1 MEYQKIN
8 TLFLRDE
15 KKVIIPSSFTCD
27 EFEYLKDCKWECT
40 EKIDGCLWWGTRI
53 KMADGTIKLI
63 KDIQEGDIVLGY
75 DTENNTGVQQVKV
88 QKVTKRSAA
97 GTWVK
102 LKVTHNNL
110 DKGNSFGNVI
120 CTFDHKIWTPD
131 RGYIEA
137 YKLKSGDKVLSVRR
151 DTLLNPIQE
160 QVLIGKMLGDGSF
173 ASNNQKTA
181 SITFGH
187 SNHEMTKWTLQAL
200 QELAGEIHT
209 RTSGYESE
217 ILVGRTKN
225 SRQIYDLF
233 KSWFYTEDKTKQV
246 PSTIKLTPISLAFWY
261 MDDGTLC
268 HCEGQ
273 EDRVRFATNA
283 FTEESCN
290 NLLNALS
297 IFGIEG
303 TIKDYKGNTICLDAE
318 NAEKLFLLIFPYIC
332 KSYQYKLPERYR
344 DCTPY
349 LPKSKDTQYHREL
362 VEQTVLEV
370 TKEDKSYERWD
381 LTTETHNFFTTTCL
395 VHNTNIRIYI
405 SREYDGEDDWL
416 YGVSFM
422 GRTNNST
429 IPEHLNLKLQQIFYR
444 VDWKTVF
451 PSLMPGDS
459 VCLYGEG
466 YGNNIQKGSSY
477 ISNDVDFILFDVRY
491 NNWWLERKNCED
503 IANKCGIKIVPIVGY
518 MTIPEAIDLVK
529 KGFKSS
535 ISEDKN
541 LIAEGL
547 VLKTPQGLLSR
558 DGKRIITKIK
568 HNDFVKF
575 KNVYGQD
582 F

>member
-40 EKIDGCLWWGTRI
+40 EKIDG
-53 KMADGTIKLI
+53 
-63 KDIQEGDIVLGY
+63 
-75 DTENNTGVQQVKV
+75 
-88 QKVTKRSAA
+88 
-97 GTWVK
+97 
-102 LKVTHNNL
+102 
-110 DKGNSFGNVI
+110 
-120 CTFDHKIWTPD
+120 
-131 RGYIEA
+131 
-137 YKLKSGDKVLSVRR
+137 
-151 DTLLNPIQE
+151 
-160 QVLIGKMLGDGSF
+160 
-173 ASNNQKTA
+173 
-181 SITFGH
+181 
-187 SNHEMTKWTLQAL
+187 
-200 QELAGEIHT
+200 
-209 RTSGYESE
+209 
-217 ILVGRTKN
+217 
-225 SRQIYDLF
+225 
-233 KSWFYTEDKTKQV
+233 
-246 PSTIKLTPISLAFWY
+246 
-261 MDDGTLC
+261 
-268 HCEGQ
+268 
-273 EDRVRFATNA
+273 
-283 FTEESCN
+283 
-290 NLLNALS
+290 
-297 IFGIEG
+297 
-303 TIKDYKGNTICLDAE
+303 
-318 NAEKLFLLIFPYIC
+318 
-332 KSYQYKLPERYR
+332 
-344 DCTPY
+344 
-349 LPKSKDTQYHREL
+349 
-362 VEQTVLEV
+362 
-370 TKEDKSYERWD
+370 
-381 LTTETHNFFTTTCL
+381 
-395 VHNTNIRIYI
+395 TNIRVYI

-416 YGVSFM
+416 YGISFM

-466 YGNNIQKGSSY
+466 YGNKIQKGSSY
-477 ISNDVDFILFDVRY
+477 ISNDVDFILFDVKY

>member
-40 EKIDGCLWWGTRI
+40 EKIDG
-53 KMADGTIKLI
+53 
-63 KDIQEGDIVLGY
+63 
-75 DTENNTGVQQVKV
+75 
-88 QKVTKRSAA
+88 
-97 GTWVK
+97 
-102 LKVTHNNL
+102 
-110 DKGNSFGNVI
+110 
-120 CTFDHKIWTPD
+120 
-131 RGYIEA
+131 
-137 YKLKSGDKVLSVRR
+137 
-151 DTLLNPIQE
+151 
-160 QVLIGKMLGDGSF
+160 
-173 ASNNQKTA
+173 
-181 SITFGH
+181 
-187 SNHEMTKWTLQAL
+187 
-200 QELAGEIHT
+200 
-209 RTSGYESE
+209 
-217 ILVGRTKN
+217 
-225 SRQIYDLF
+225 
-233 KSWFYTEDKTKQV
+233 
-246 PSTIKLTPISLAFWY
+246 
-261 MDDGTLC
+261 
-268 HCEGQ
+268 
-273 EDRVRFATNA
+273 
-283 FTEESCN
+283 
-290 NLLNALS
+290 
-297 IFGIEG
+297 
-303 TIKDYKGNTICLDAE
+303 
-318 NAEKLFLLIFPYIC
+318 
-332 KSYQYKLPERYR
+332 
-344 DCTPY
+344 
-349 LPKSKDTQYHREL
+349 
-362 VEQTVLEV
+362 
-370 TKEDKSYERWD
+370 
-381 LTTETHNFFTTTCL
+381 
-395 VHNTNIRIYI
+395 TNIRIYI

-466 YGNNIQKGSSY
+466 YGNKIQKGSSY
-477 ISNDVDFILFDVRY
+477 ISNDVDFILFDVKY

-547 VLKTPQGLLSR
+547 VLKTLQGLLSR

-568 HNDFVKF
+568 HNDFVRF

>member
-40 EKIDGCLWWGTRI
+40 EKIDG
-53 KMADGTIKLI
+53 
-63 KDIQEGDIVLGY
+63 
-75 DTENNTGVQQVKV
+75 
-88 QKVTKRSAA
+88 
-97 GTWVK
+97 
-102 LKVTHNNL
+102 
-110 DKGNSFGNVI
+110 
-120 CTFDHKIWTPD
+120 
-131 RGYIEA
+131 
-137 YKLKSGDKVLSVRR
+137 
-151 DTLLNPIQE
+151 
-160 QVLIGKMLGDGSF
+160 
-173 ASNNQKTA
+173 
-181 SITFGH
+181 
-187 SNHEMTKWTLQAL
+187 
-200 QELAGEIHT
+200 
-209 RTSGYESE
+209 
-217 ILVGRTKN
+217 
-225 SRQIYDLF
+225 
-233 KSWFYTEDKTKQV
+233 
-246 PSTIKLTPISLAFWY
+246 
-261 MDDGTLC
+261 
-268 HCEGQ
+268 
-273 EDRVRFATNA
+273 
-283 FTEESCN
+283 
-290 NLLNALS
+290 
-297 IFGIEG
+297 
-303 TIKDYKGNTICLDAE
+303 
-318 NAEKLFLLIFPYIC
+318 
-332 KSYQYKLPERYR
+332 
-344 DCTPY
+344 
-349 LPKSKDTQYHREL
+349 
-362 VEQTVLEV
+362 
-370 TKEDKSYERWD
+370 
-381 LTTETHNFFTTTCL
+381 
-395 VHNTNIRIYI
+395 TNIRIYI

-466 YGNNIQKGSSY
+466 YGNKIQKGSSY

-491 NNWWLERKNCED
+491 NDWWLERKSCED
-503 IANKCGIKIVPIVGY
+503 IANKCSIKIVPIVGY

>member
-40 EKIDGCLWWGTRI
+40 EKIDG
-53 KMADGTIKLI
+53 
-63 KDIQEGDIVLGY
+63 
-75 DTENNTGVQQVKV
+75 
-88 QKVTKRSAA
+88 
-97 GTWVK
+97 
-102 LKVTHNNL
+102 
-110 DKGNSFGNVI
+110 
-120 CTFDHKIWTPD
+120 
-131 RGYIEA
+131 
-137 YKLKSGDKVLSVRR
+137 
-151 DTLLNPIQE
+151 
-160 QVLIGKMLGDGSF
+160 
-173 ASNNQKTA
+173 
-181 SITFGH
+181 
-187 SNHEMTKWTLQAL
+187 
-200 QELAGEIHT
+200 
-209 RTSGYESE
+209 
-217 ILVGRTKN
+217 
-225 SRQIYDLF
+225 
-233 KSWFYTEDKTKQV
+233 
-246 PSTIKLTPISLAFWY
+246 
-261 MDDGTLC
+261 
-268 HCEGQ
+268 
-273 EDRVRFATNA
+273 
-283 FTEESCN
+283 
-290 NLLNALS
+290 
-297 IFGIEG
+297 
-303 TIKDYKGNTICLDAE
+303 
-318 NAEKLFLLIFPYIC
+318 
-332 KSYQYKLPERYR
+332 
-344 DCTPY
+344 
-349 LPKSKDTQYHREL
+349 
-362 VEQTVLEV
+362 
-370 TKEDKSYERWD
+370 
-381 LTTETHNFFTTTCL
+381 
-395 VHNTNIRIYI
+395 TNIRIYI

-466 YGNNIQKGSSY
+466 YGNKIQKGSSY
-477 ISNDVDFILFDVRY
+477 ISNDVDFILFDVKY

-518 MTIPEAIDLVK
+518 MTIHEAIDLVK

-575 KNVYGQD
+575 KNIYGQD

>member
-40 EKIDGCLWWGTRI
+40 EKIDG
-53 KMADGTIKLI
+53 
-63 KDIQEGDIVLGY
+63 
-75 DTENNTGVQQVKV
+75 
-88 QKVTKRSAA
+88 
-97 GTWVK
+97 
-102 LKVTHNNL
+102 
-110 DKGNSFGNVI
+110 
-120 CTFDHKIWTPD
+120 
-131 RGYIEA
+131 
-137 YKLKSGDKVLSVRR
+137 
-151 DTLLNPIQE
+151 
-160 QVLIGKMLGDGSF
+160 
-173 ASNNQKTA
+173 
-181 SITFGH
+181 
-187 SNHEMTKWTLQAL
+187 
-200 QELAGEIHT
+200 
-209 RTSGYESE
+209 
-217 ILVGRTKN
+217 
-225 SRQIYDLF
+225 
-233 KSWFYTEDKTKQV
+233 
-246 PSTIKLTPISLAFWY
+246 
-261 MDDGTLC
+261 
-268 HCEGQ
+268 
-273 EDRVRFATNA
+273 
-283 FTEESCN
+283 
-290 NLLNALS
+290 
-297 IFGIEG
+297 
-303 TIKDYKGNTICLDAE
+303 
-318 NAEKLFLLIFPYIC
+318 
-332 KSYQYKLPERYR
+332 
-344 DCTPY
+344 
-349 LPKSKDTQYHREL
+349 
-362 VEQTVLEV
+362 
-370 TKEDKSYERWD
+370 
-381 LTTETHNFFTTTCL
+381 
-395 VHNTNIRIYI
+395 TNIRVYI

-422 GRTNNST
+422 GRTNNTT

-466 YGNNIQKGSSY
+466 YGNKIQKGSSY
-477 ISNDVDFILFDVRY
+477 ISNDVDFILFDVKY

>member
-40 EKIDGCLWWGTRI
+40 EKING
-53 KMADGTIKLI
+53 
-63 KDIQEGDIVLGY
+63 
-75 DTENNTGVQQVKV
+75 
-88 QKVTKRSAA
+88 
-97 GTWVK
+97 
-102 LKVTHNNL
+102 
-110 DKGNSFGNVI
+110 
-120 CTFDHKIWTPD
+120 
-131 RGYIEA
+131 
-137 YKLKSGDKVLSVRR
+137 
-151 DTLLNPIQE
+151 
-160 QVLIGKMLGDGSF
+160 
-173 ASNNQKTA
+173 
-181 SITFGH
+181 
-187 SNHEMTKWTLQAL
+187 
-200 QELAGEIHT
+200 
-209 RTSGYESE
+209 
-217 ILVGRTKN
+217 
-225 SRQIYDLF
+225 
-233 KSWFYTEDKTKQV
+233 
-246 PSTIKLTPISLAFWY
+246 
-261 MDDGTLC
+261 
-268 HCEGQ
+268 
-273 EDRVRFATNA
+273 
-283 FTEESCN
+283 
-290 NLLNALS
+290 
-297 IFGIEG
+297 
-303 TIKDYKGNTICLDAE
+303 
-318 NAEKLFLLIFPYIC
+318 
-332 KSYQYKLPERYR
+332 
-344 DCTPY
+344 
-349 LPKSKDTQYHREL
+349 
-362 VEQTVLEV
+362 
-370 TKEDKSYERWD
+370 
-381 LTTETHNFFTTTCL
+381 
-395 VHNTNIRIYI
+395 TNIRVYI

-466 YGNNIQKGSSY
+466 YGNKIQKGSSY
-477 ISNDVDFILFDVRY
+477 ISNDVDFILFDVKY

-558 DGKRIITKIK
+558 DGNRIITKIK

>member
-40 EKIDGCLWWGTRI
+40 EKIDG
-53 KMADGTIKLI
+53 
-63 KDIQEGDIVLGY
+63 
-75 DTENNTGVQQVKV
+75 
-88 QKVTKRSAA
+88 
-97 GTWVK
+97 
-102 LKVTHNNL
+102 
-110 DKGNSFGNVI
+110 
-120 CTFDHKIWTPD
+120 
-131 RGYIEA
+131 
-137 YKLKSGDKVLSVRR
+137 
-151 DTLLNPIQE
+151 
-160 QVLIGKMLGDGSF
+160 
-173 ASNNQKTA
+173 
-181 SITFGH
+181 
-187 SNHEMTKWTLQAL
+187 
-200 QELAGEIHT
+200 
-209 RTSGYESE
+209 
-217 ILVGRTKN
+217 
-225 SRQIYDLF
+225 
-233 KSWFYTEDKTKQV
+233 
-246 PSTIKLTPISLAFWY
+246 
-261 MDDGTLC
+261 
-268 HCEGQ
+268 
-273 EDRVRFATNA
+273 
-283 FTEESCN
+283 
-290 NLLNALS
+290 
-297 IFGIEG
+297 
-303 TIKDYKGNTICLDAE
+303 
-318 NAEKLFLLIFPYIC
+318 
-332 KSYQYKLPERYR
+332 
-344 DCTPY
+344 
-349 LPKSKDTQYHREL
+349 
-362 VEQTVLEV
+362 
-370 TKEDKSYERWD
+370 
-381 LTTETHNFFTTTCL
+381 
-395 VHNTNIRIYI
+395 TNIRVYI

-416 YGVSFM
+416 YGISFM
-422 GRTNNST
+422 GRTNDST
-429 IPEHLNLKLQQIFYR
+429 LPEHLNLKLQQIFYR

-466 YGNNIQKGSSY
+466 YGNKIQKGSSY
-477 ISNDVDFILFDVRY
+477 ISNDVDFILFDVKY

>member
-40 EKIDGCLWWGTRI
+40 EKIDG
-53 KMADGTIKLI
+53 
-63 KDIQEGDIVLGY
+63 
-75 DTENNTGVQQVKV
+75 
-88 QKVTKRSAA
+88 
-97 GTWVK
+97 
-102 LKVTHNNL
+102 
-110 DKGNSFGNVI
+110 
-120 CTFDHKIWTPD
+120 
-131 RGYIEA
+131 
-137 YKLKSGDKVLSVRR
+137 
-151 DTLLNPIQE
+151 
-160 QVLIGKMLGDGSF
+160 
-173 ASNNQKTA
+173 
-181 SITFGH
+181 
-187 SNHEMTKWTLQAL
+187 
-200 QELAGEIHT
+200 
-209 RTSGYESE
+209 
-217 ILVGRTKN
+217 
-225 SRQIYDLF
+225 
-233 KSWFYTEDKTKQV
+233 
-246 PSTIKLTPISLAFWY
+246 
-261 MDDGTLC
+261 
-268 HCEGQ
+268 
-273 EDRVRFATNA
+273 
-283 FTEESCN
+283 
-290 NLLNALS
+290 
-297 IFGIEG
+297 
-303 TIKDYKGNTICLDAE
+303 
-318 NAEKLFLLIFPYIC
+318 
-332 KSYQYKLPERYR
+332 
-344 DCTPY
+344 
-349 LPKSKDTQYHREL
+349 
-362 VEQTVLEV
+362 
-370 TKEDKSYERWD
+370 
-381 LTTETHNFFTTTCL
+381 
-395 VHNTNIRIYI
+395 TNIRVYI

-422 GRTNNST
+422 GRTNDST

-466 YGNNIQKGSSY
+466 YGNKIQKGSSY
-477 ISNDVDFILFDVRY
+477 ISNDVDFILFDVKY

-568 HNDFVKF
+568 HNDFVRF

>member
-40 EKIDGCLWWGTRI
+40 EKIDG
-53 KMADGTIKLI
+53 
-63 KDIQEGDIVLGY
+63 
-75 DTENNTGVQQVKV
+75 
-88 QKVTKRSAA
+88 
-97 GTWVK
+97 
-102 LKVTHNNL
+102 
-110 DKGNSFGNVI
+110 
-120 CTFDHKIWTPD
+120 
-131 RGYIEA
+131 
-137 YKLKSGDKVLSVRR
+137 
-151 DTLLNPIQE
+151 
-160 QVLIGKMLGDGSF
+160 
-173 ASNNQKTA
+173 
-181 SITFGH
+181 
-187 SNHEMTKWTLQAL
+187 
-200 QELAGEIHT
+200 
-209 RTSGYESE
+209 
-217 ILVGRTKN
+217 
-225 SRQIYDLF
+225 
-233 KSWFYTEDKTKQV
+233 
-246 PSTIKLTPISLAFWY
+246 
-261 MDDGTLC
+261 
-268 HCEGQ
+268 
-273 EDRVRFATNA
+273 
-283 FTEESCN
+283 
-290 NLLNALS
+290 
-297 IFGIEG
+297 
-303 TIKDYKGNTICLDAE
+303 
-318 NAEKLFLLIFPYIC
+318 
-332 KSYQYKLPERYR
+332 
-344 DCTPY
+344 
-349 LPKSKDTQYHREL
+349 
-362 VEQTVLEV
+362 
-370 TKEDKSYERWD
+370 
-381 LTTETHNFFTTTCL
+381 
-395 VHNTNIRIYI
+395 TNIRVYI

-466 YGNNIQKGSSY
+466 YGNKIQKEGNSY
-477 ISNDVDFILFDVRY
+477 ISNDVDFILFDVKY

-535 ISEDKN
+535 ISEAKN

-568 HNDFVKF
+568 HNDFVRF

>member
-40 EKIDGCLWWGTRI
+40 EKING
-53 KMADGTIKLI
+53 
-63 KDIQEGDIVLGY
+63 
-75 DTENNTGVQQVKV
+75 
-88 QKVTKRSAA
+88 
-97 GTWVK
+97 
-102 LKVTHNNL
+102 
-110 DKGNSFGNVI
+110 
-120 CTFDHKIWTPD
+120 
-131 RGYIEA
+131 
-137 YKLKSGDKVLSVRR
+137 
-151 DTLLNPIQE
+151 
-160 QVLIGKMLGDGSF
+160 
-173 ASNNQKTA
+173 
-181 SITFGH
+181 
-187 SNHEMTKWTLQAL
+187 
-200 QELAGEIHT
+200 
-209 RTSGYESE
+209 
-217 ILVGRTKN
+217 
-225 SRQIYDLF
+225 
-233 KSWFYTEDKTKQV
+233 
-246 PSTIKLTPISLAFWY
+246 
-261 MDDGTLC
+261 
-268 HCEGQ
+268 
-273 EDRVRFATNA
+273 
-283 FTEESCN
+283 
-290 NLLNALS
+290 
-297 IFGIEG
+297 
-303 TIKDYKGNTICLDAE
+303 
-318 NAEKLFLLIFPYIC
+318 
-332 KSYQYKLPERYR
+332 
-344 DCTPY
+344 
-349 LPKSKDTQYHREL
+349 
-362 VEQTVLEV
+362 
-370 TKEDKSYERWD
+370 
-381 LTTETHNFFTTTCL
+381 
-395 VHNTNIRIYI
+395 TNIRIYI

-459 VCLYGEG
+459 VCLYGED
-466 YGNNIQKGSSY
+466 YGNKIQKGSSY
-477 ISNDVDFILFDVRY
+477 ISNDVDFILFDVKY

-558 DGKRIITKIK
+558 DGNRIITKIK

>member
-40 EKIDGCLWWGTRI
+40 EKIDG
-53 KMADGTIKLI
+53 
-63 KDIQEGDIVLGY
+63 
-75 DTENNTGVQQVKV
+75 
-88 QKVTKRSAA
+88 
-97 GTWVK
+97 
-102 LKVTHNNL
+102 
-110 DKGNSFGNVI
+110 
-120 CTFDHKIWTPD
+120 
-131 RGYIEA
+131 
-137 YKLKSGDKVLSVRR
+137 
-151 DTLLNPIQE
+151 
-160 QVLIGKMLGDGSF
+160 
-173 ASNNQKTA
+173 
-181 SITFGH
+181 
-187 SNHEMTKWTLQAL
+187 
-200 QELAGEIHT
+200 
-209 RTSGYESE
+209 
-217 ILVGRTKN
+217 
-225 SRQIYDLF
+225 
-233 KSWFYTEDKTKQV
+233 
-246 PSTIKLTPISLAFWY
+246 
-261 MDDGTLC
+261 
-268 HCEGQ
+268 
-273 EDRVRFATNA
+273 
-283 FTEESCN
+283 
-290 NLLNALS
+290 
-297 IFGIEG
+297 
-303 TIKDYKGNTICLDAE
+303 
-318 NAEKLFLLIFPYIC
+318 
-332 KSYQYKLPERYR
+332 
-344 DCTPY
+344 
-349 LPKSKDTQYHREL
+349 
-362 VEQTVLEV
+362 
-370 TKEDKSYERWD
+370 
-381 LTTETHNFFTTTCL
+381 
-395 VHNTNIRIYI
+395 TNIRIYI

-422 GRTNNST
+422 GRTNNAT

-466 YGNNIQKGSSY
+466 YGNKIQKEGSSY
-477 ISNDVDFILFDVRY
+477 ISNDVDFILFDVKY

-558 DGKRIITKIK
+558 DGNRIITKIK

>member
-40 EKIDGCLWWGTRI
+40 EKIDG
-53 KMADGTIKLI
+53 
-63 KDIQEGDIVLGY
+63 
-75 DTENNTGVQQVKV
+75 
-88 QKVTKRSAA
+88 
-97 GTWVK
+97 
-102 LKVTHNNL
+102 
-110 DKGNSFGNVI
+110 
-120 CTFDHKIWTPD
+120 
-131 RGYIEA
+131 
-137 YKLKSGDKVLSVRR
+137 
-151 DTLLNPIQE
+151 
-160 QVLIGKMLGDGSF
+160 
-173 ASNNQKTA
+173 
-181 SITFGH
+181 
-187 SNHEMTKWTLQAL
+187 
-200 QELAGEIHT
+200 
-209 RTSGYESE
+209 
-217 ILVGRTKN
+217 
-225 SRQIYDLF
+225 
-233 KSWFYTEDKTKQV
+233 
-246 PSTIKLTPISLAFWY
+246 
-261 MDDGTLC
+261 
-268 HCEGQ
+268 
-273 EDRVRFATNA
+273 
-283 FTEESCN
+283 
-290 NLLNALS
+290 
-297 IFGIEG
+297 
-303 TIKDYKGNTICLDAE
+303 
-318 NAEKLFLLIFPYIC
+318 
-332 KSYQYKLPERYR
+332 
-344 DCTPY
+344 
-349 LPKSKDTQYHREL
+349 
-362 VEQTVLEV
+362 
-370 TKEDKSYERWD
+370 
-381 LTTETHNFFTTTCL
+381 
-395 VHNTNIRIYI
+395 TNIRIYI

-459 VCLYGEG
+459 ICLYGEG
-466 YGNNIQKGSSY
+466 YGNKIQKGSSY
-477 ISNDVDFILFDVRY
+477 ISNDVDFILFDVKY

-558 DGKRIITKIK
+558 DGNRIITKIK

-575 KNVYGQD
+575 KNIYGQD

>member
-40 EKIDGCLWWGTRI
+40 EKIDG
-53 KMADGTIKLI
+53 
-63 KDIQEGDIVLGY
+63 
-75 DTENNTGVQQVKV
+75 
-88 QKVTKRSAA
+88 
-97 GTWVK
+97 
-102 LKVTHNNL
+102 
-110 DKGNSFGNVI
+110 
-120 CTFDHKIWTPD
+120 
-131 RGYIEA
+131 
-137 YKLKSGDKVLSVRR
+137 
-151 DTLLNPIQE
+151 
-160 QVLIGKMLGDGSF
+160 
-173 ASNNQKTA
+173 
-181 SITFGH
+181 
-187 SNHEMTKWTLQAL
+187 
-200 QELAGEIHT
+200 
-209 RTSGYESE
+209 
-217 ILVGRTKN
+217 
-225 SRQIYDLF
+225 
-233 KSWFYTEDKTKQV
+233 
-246 PSTIKLTPISLAFWY
+246 
-261 MDDGTLC
+261 
-268 HCEGQ
+268 
-273 EDRVRFATNA
+273 
-283 FTEESCN
+283 
-290 NLLNALS
+290 
-297 IFGIEG
+297 
-303 TIKDYKGNTICLDAE
+303 
-318 NAEKLFLLIFPYIC
+318 
-332 KSYQYKLPERYR
+332 
-344 DCTPY
+344 
-349 LPKSKDTQYHREL
+349 
-362 VEQTVLEV
+362 
-370 TKEDKSYERWD
+370 
-381 LTTETHNFFTTTCL
+381 
-395 VHNTNIRIYI
+395 TNIRIYI

-466 YGNNIQKGSSY
+466 YGNKIQKGSSY
-477 ISNDVDFILFDVRY
+477 ISNDVDFILFDVKY
-491 NNWWLERKNCED
+491 NNWWLGRKNCED

-558 DGKRIITKIK
+558 DGNRIITKIK

>member
-40 EKIDGCLWWGTRI
+40 EKIDG
-53 KMADGTIKLI
+53 
-63 KDIQEGDIVLGY
+63 
-75 DTENNTGVQQVKV
+75 
-88 QKVTKRSAA
+88 
-97 GTWVK
+97 
-102 LKVTHNNL
+102 
-110 DKGNSFGNVI
+110 
-120 CTFDHKIWTPD
+120 
-131 RGYIEA
+131 
-137 YKLKSGDKVLSVRR
+137 
-151 DTLLNPIQE
+151 
-160 QVLIGKMLGDGSF
+160 
-173 ASNNQKTA
+173 
-181 SITFGH
+181 
-187 SNHEMTKWTLQAL
+187 
-200 QELAGEIHT
+200 
-209 RTSGYESE
+209 
-217 ILVGRTKN
+217 
-225 SRQIYDLF
+225 
-233 KSWFYTEDKTKQV
+233 
-246 PSTIKLTPISLAFWY
+246 
-261 MDDGTLC
+261 
-268 HCEGQ
+268 
-273 EDRVRFATNA
+273 
-283 FTEESCN
+283 
-290 NLLNALS
+290 
-297 IFGIEG
+297 
-303 TIKDYKGNTICLDAE
+303 
-318 NAEKLFLLIFPYIC
+318 
-332 KSYQYKLPERYR
+332 
-344 DCTPY
+344 
-349 LPKSKDTQYHREL
+349 
-362 VEQTVLEV
+362 
-370 TKEDKSYERWD
+370 
-381 LTTETHNFFTTTCL
+381 
-395 VHNTNIRIYI
+395 TNIRVYI

-466 YGNNIQKGSSY
+466 YGNKIQKGSSY
-477 ISNDVDFILFDVRY
+477 ISNDVDFILFDVKY
-491 NNWWLERKNCED
+491 NNWWLERKSCED

-568 HNDFVKF
+568 HNDFVRF

>member
-40 EKIDGCLWWGTRI
+40 EKIDG
-53 KMADGTIKLI
+53 
-63 KDIQEGDIVLGY
+63 
-75 DTENNTGVQQVKV
+75 
-88 QKVTKRSAA
+88 
-97 GTWVK
+97 
-102 LKVTHNNL
+102 
-110 DKGNSFGNVI
+110 
-120 CTFDHKIWTPD
+120 
-131 RGYIEA
+131 
-137 YKLKSGDKVLSVRR
+137 
-151 DTLLNPIQE
+151 
-160 QVLIGKMLGDGSF
+160 
-173 ASNNQKTA
+173 
-181 SITFGH
+181 
-187 SNHEMTKWTLQAL
+187 
-200 QELAGEIHT
+200 
-209 RTSGYESE
+209 
-217 ILVGRTKN
+217 
-225 SRQIYDLF
+225 
-233 KSWFYTEDKTKQV
+233 
-246 PSTIKLTPISLAFWY
+246 
-261 MDDGTLC
+261 
-268 HCEGQ
+268 
-273 EDRVRFATNA
+273 
-283 FTEESCN
+283 
-290 NLLNALS
+290 
-297 IFGIEG
+297 
-303 TIKDYKGNTICLDAE
+303 
-318 NAEKLFLLIFPYIC
+318 
-332 KSYQYKLPERYR
+332 
-344 DCTPY
+344 
-349 LPKSKDTQYHREL
+349 
-362 VEQTVLEV
+362 
-370 TKEDKSYERWD
+370 
-381 LTTETHNFFTTTCL
+381 
-395 VHNTNIRIYI
+395 TNIRIYI

-466 YGNNIQKGSSY
+466 YGNKIQKGSSY

-575 KNVYGQD
+575 KNIYGQD

>member
-40 EKIDGCLWWGTRI
+40 EKIDG
-53 KMADGTIKLI
+53 
-63 KDIQEGDIVLGY
+63 
-75 DTENNTGVQQVKV
+75 
-88 QKVTKRSAA
+88 
-97 GTWVK
+97 
-102 LKVTHNNL
+102 
-110 DKGNSFGNVI
+110 
-120 CTFDHKIWTPD
+120 
-131 RGYIEA
+131 
-137 YKLKSGDKVLSVRR
+137 
-151 DTLLNPIQE
+151 
-160 QVLIGKMLGDGSF
+160 
-173 ASNNQKTA
+173 
-181 SITFGH
+181 
-187 SNHEMTKWTLQAL
+187 
-200 QELAGEIHT
+200 
-209 RTSGYESE
+209 
-217 ILVGRTKN
+217 
-225 SRQIYDLF
+225 
-233 KSWFYTEDKTKQV
+233 
-246 PSTIKLTPISLAFWY
+246 
-261 MDDGTLC
+261 
-268 HCEGQ
+268 
-273 EDRVRFATNA
+273 
-283 FTEESCN
+283 
-290 NLLNALS
+290 
-297 IFGIEG
+297 
-303 TIKDYKGNTICLDAE
+303 
-318 NAEKLFLLIFPYIC
+318 
-332 KSYQYKLPERYR
+332 
-344 DCTPY
+344 
-349 LPKSKDTQYHREL
+349 
-362 VEQTVLEV
+362 
-370 TKEDKSYERWD
+370 
-381 LTTETHNFFTTTCL
+381 
-395 VHNTNIRIYI
+395 TNIRVYI

-466 YGNNIQKGSSY
+466 YGNKIQKGSSY
-477 ISNDVDFILFDVRY
+477 ISNDVDFILFDVKY
-491 NNWWLERKNCED
+491 NNWWLGRKNCED

>member
-40 EKIDGCLWWGTRI
+40 EKIDG
-53 KMADGTIKLI
+53 
-63 KDIQEGDIVLGY
+63 
-75 DTENNTGVQQVKV
+75 
-88 QKVTKRSAA
+88 
-97 GTWVK
+97 
-102 LKVTHNNL
+102 
-110 DKGNSFGNVI
+110 
-120 CTFDHKIWTPD
+120 
-131 RGYIEA
+131 
-137 YKLKSGDKVLSVRR
+137 
-151 DTLLNPIQE
+151 
-160 QVLIGKMLGDGSF
+160 
-173 ASNNQKTA
+173 
-181 SITFGH
+181 
-187 SNHEMTKWTLQAL
+187 
-200 QELAGEIHT
+200 
-209 RTSGYESE
+209 
-217 ILVGRTKN
+217 
-225 SRQIYDLF
+225 
-233 KSWFYTEDKTKQV
+233 
-246 PSTIKLTPISLAFWY
+246 
-261 MDDGTLC
+261 
-268 HCEGQ
+268 
-273 EDRVRFATNA
+273 
-283 FTEESCN
+283 
-290 NLLNALS
+290 
-297 IFGIEG
+297 
-303 TIKDYKGNTICLDAE
+303 
-318 NAEKLFLLIFPYIC
+318 
-332 KSYQYKLPERYR
+332 
-344 DCTPY
+344 
-349 LPKSKDTQYHREL
+349 
-362 VEQTVLEV
+362 
-370 TKEDKSYERWD
+370 
-381 LTTETHNFFTTTCL
+381 
-395 VHNTNIRIYI
+395 TNIRIYI

-422 GRTNNST
+422 GRTNNAT
-429 IPEHLNLKLQQIFYR
+429 IPKHLNLKLQQIFYR
-444 VDWKTVF
+444 VDWKIVF

-466 YGNNIQKGSSY
+466 YGNKIQKEGSSY

>member
-40 EKIDGCLWWGTRI
+40 EKIDG
-53 KMADGTIKLI
+53 
-63 KDIQEGDIVLGY
+63 
-75 DTENNTGVQQVKV
+75 
-88 QKVTKRSAA
+88 
-97 GTWVK
+97 
-102 LKVTHNNL
+102 
-110 DKGNSFGNVI
+110 
-120 CTFDHKIWTPD
+120 
-131 RGYIEA
+131 
-137 YKLKSGDKVLSVRR
+137 
-151 DTLLNPIQE
+151 
-160 QVLIGKMLGDGSF
+160 
-173 ASNNQKTA
+173 
-181 SITFGH
+181 
-187 SNHEMTKWTLQAL
+187 
-200 QELAGEIHT
+200 
-209 RTSGYESE
+209 
-217 ILVGRTKN
+217 
-225 SRQIYDLF
+225 
-233 KSWFYTEDKTKQV
+233 
-246 PSTIKLTPISLAFWY
+246 
-261 MDDGTLC
+261 
-268 HCEGQ
+268 
-273 EDRVRFATNA
+273 
-283 FTEESCN
+283 
-290 NLLNALS
+290 
-297 IFGIEG
+297 
-303 TIKDYKGNTICLDAE
+303 
-318 NAEKLFLLIFPYIC
+318 
-332 KSYQYKLPERYR
+332 
-344 DCTPY
+344 
-349 LPKSKDTQYHREL
+349 
-362 VEQTVLEV
+362 
-370 TKEDKSYERWD
+370 
-381 LTTETHNFFTTTCL
+381 
-395 VHNTNIRIYI
+395 TNIRVYI

-422 GRTNNST
+422 GRTNDST

-466 YGNNIQKGSSY
+466 YGNKIQKGSSY

-575 KNVYGQD
+575 KNIYGQD

>member
-40 EKIDGCLWWGTRI
+40 EKIDG
-53 KMADGTIKLI
+53 
-63 KDIQEGDIVLGY
+63 
-75 DTENNTGVQQVKV
+75 
-88 QKVTKRSAA
+88 
-97 GTWVK
+97 
-102 LKVTHNNL
+102 
-110 DKGNSFGNVI
+110 
-120 CTFDHKIWTPD
+120 
-131 RGYIEA
+131 
-137 YKLKSGDKVLSVRR
+137 
-151 DTLLNPIQE
+151 
-160 QVLIGKMLGDGSF
+160 
-173 ASNNQKTA
+173 
-181 SITFGH
+181 
-187 SNHEMTKWTLQAL
+187 
-200 QELAGEIHT
+200 
-209 RTSGYESE
+209 
-217 ILVGRTKN
+217 
-225 SRQIYDLF
+225 
-233 KSWFYTEDKTKQV
+233 
-246 PSTIKLTPISLAFWY
+246 
-261 MDDGTLC
+261 
-268 HCEGQ
+268 
-273 EDRVRFATNA
+273 
-283 FTEESCN
+283 
-290 NLLNALS
+290 
-297 IFGIEG
+297 
-303 TIKDYKGNTICLDAE
+303 
-318 NAEKLFLLIFPYIC
+318 
-332 KSYQYKLPERYR
+332 
-344 DCTPY
+344 
-349 LPKSKDTQYHREL
+349 
-362 VEQTVLEV
+362 
-370 TKEDKSYERWD
+370 
-381 LTTETHNFFTTTCL
+381 
-395 VHNTNIRIYI
+395 TNIRIYI

-422 GRTNNST
+422 GKTNNST

-466 YGNNIQKGSSY
+466 YGNKIQKGSSY
-477 ISNDVDFILFDVRY
+477 ISNDVDFILFDVKY

-541 LIAEGL
+541 LIAGGL

-558 DGKRIITKIK
+558 DGNRIITKIK

>member
-40 EKIDGCLWWGTRI
+40 EKVDG
-53 KMADGTIKLI
+53 
-63 KDIQEGDIVLGY
+63 
-75 DTENNTGVQQVKV
+75 
-88 QKVTKRSAA
+88 
-97 GTWVK
+97 
-102 LKVTHNNL
+102 
-110 DKGNSFGNVI
+110 
-120 CTFDHKIWTPD
+120 
-131 RGYIEA
+131 
-137 YKLKSGDKVLSVRR
+137 
-151 DTLLNPIQE
+151 
-160 QVLIGKMLGDGSF
+160 
-173 ASNNQKTA
+173 
-181 SITFGH
+181 
-187 SNHEMTKWTLQAL
+187 
-200 QELAGEIHT
+200 
-209 RTSGYESE
+209 
-217 ILVGRTKN
+217 
-225 SRQIYDLF
+225 
-233 KSWFYTEDKTKQV
+233 
-246 PSTIKLTPISLAFWY
+246 
-261 MDDGTLC
+261 
-268 HCEGQ
+268 
-273 EDRVRFATNA
+273 
-283 FTEESCN
+283 
-290 NLLNALS
+290 
-297 IFGIEG
+297 
-303 TIKDYKGNTICLDAE
+303 
-318 NAEKLFLLIFPYIC
+318 
-332 KSYQYKLPERYR
+332 
-344 DCTPY
+344 
-349 LPKSKDTQYHREL
+349 
-362 VEQTVLEV
+362 
-370 TKEDKSYERWD
+370 
-381 LTTETHNFFTTTCL
+381 
-395 VHNTNIRIYI
+395 TNIRVYI

-466 YGNNIQKGSSY
+466 YGNKIQKGSSY
-477 ISNDVDFILFDVRY
+477 ISNDVDFILFDVKY

>member
-40 EKIDGCLWWGTRI
+40 EKING
-53 KMADGTIKLI
+53 A
-63 KDIQEGDIVLGY
+63 
-75 DTENNTGVQQVKV
+75 NT
-88 QKVTKRSAA
+88 
-97 GTWVK
+97 
-102 LKVTHNNL
+102 
-110 DKGNSFGNVI
+110 
-120 CTFDHKIWTPD
+120 
-131 RGYIEA
+131 
-137 YKLKSGDKVLSVRR
+137 
-151 DTLLNPIQE
+151 
-160 QVLIGKMLGDGSF
+160 
-173 ASNNQKTA
+173 
-181 SITFGH
+181 
-187 SNHEMTKWTLQAL
+187 
-200 QELAGEIHT
+200 
-209 RTSGYESE
+209 
-217 ILVGRTKN
+217 
-225 SRQIYDLF
+225 
-233 KSWFYTEDKTKQV
+233 
-246 PSTIKLTPISLAFWY
+246 
-261 MDDGTLC
+261 
-268 HCEGQ
+268 
-273 EDRVRFATNA
+273 
-283 FTEESCN
+283 
-290 NLLNALS
+290 
-297 IFGIEG
+297 
-303 TIKDYKGNTICLDAE
+303 
-318 NAEKLFLLIFPYIC
+318 
-332 KSYQYKLPERYR
+332 
-344 DCTPY
+344 
-349 LPKSKDTQYHREL
+349 
-362 VEQTVLEV
+362 
-370 TKEDKSYERWD
+370 
-381 LTTETHNFFTTTCL
+381 
-395 VHNTNIRIYI
+395 RIYI

-416 YGVSFM
+416 YGISFM
-422 GRTNNST
+422 GRTNDST

-466 YGNNIQKGSSY
+466 YGNKIQKGSSY
-477 ISNDVDFILFDVRY
+477 ISNDVDFILFDVKY

-568 HNDFVKF
+568 HNDFVRF

>member
-40 EKIDGCLWWGTRI
+40 EKIDG
-53 KMADGTIKLI
+53 
-63 KDIQEGDIVLGY
+63 
-75 DTENNTGVQQVKV
+75 
-88 QKVTKRSAA
+88 
-97 GTWVK
+97 
-102 LKVTHNNL
+102 
-110 DKGNSFGNVI
+110 
-120 CTFDHKIWTPD
+120 
-131 RGYIEA
+131 
-137 YKLKSGDKVLSVRR
+137 
-151 DTLLNPIQE
+151 
-160 QVLIGKMLGDGSF
+160 
-173 ASNNQKTA
+173 
-181 SITFGH
+181 
-187 SNHEMTKWTLQAL
+187 
-200 QELAGEIHT
+200 
-209 RTSGYESE
+209 
-217 ILVGRTKN
+217 
-225 SRQIYDLF
+225 
-233 KSWFYTEDKTKQV
+233 
-246 PSTIKLTPISLAFWY
+246 
-261 MDDGTLC
+261 
-268 HCEGQ
+268 
-273 EDRVRFATNA
+273 
-283 FTEESCN
+283 
-290 NLLNALS
+290 
-297 IFGIEG
+297 
-303 TIKDYKGNTICLDAE
+303 
-318 NAEKLFLLIFPYIC
+318 
-332 KSYQYKLPERYR
+332 
-344 DCTPY
+344 
-349 LPKSKDTQYHREL
+349 
-362 VEQTVLEV
+362 
-370 TKEDKSYERWD
+370 
-381 LTTETHNFFTTTCL
+381 
-395 VHNTNIRIYI
+395 TNIRIYI

-416 YGVSFM
+416 YGISFM
-422 GRTNNST
+422 GRTNDST

-466 YGNNIQKGSSY
+466 YGNKIQKGSSY

-575 KNVYGQD
+575 KNIYGQD

>member
-40 EKIDGCLWWGTRI
+40 EKIDG
-53 KMADGTIKLI
+53 
-63 KDIQEGDIVLGY
+63 
-75 DTENNTGVQQVKV
+75 
-88 QKVTKRSAA
+88 
-97 GTWVK
+97 
-102 LKVTHNNL
+102 
-110 DKGNSFGNVI
+110 
-120 CTFDHKIWTPD
+120 
-131 RGYIEA
+131 
-137 YKLKSGDKVLSVRR
+137 
-151 DTLLNPIQE
+151 
-160 QVLIGKMLGDGSF
+160 
-173 ASNNQKTA
+173 
-181 SITFGH
+181 
-187 SNHEMTKWTLQAL
+187 
-200 QELAGEIHT
+200 
-209 RTSGYESE
+209 
-217 ILVGRTKN
+217 
-225 SRQIYDLF
+225 
-233 KSWFYTEDKTKQV
+233 
-246 PSTIKLTPISLAFWY
+246 
-261 MDDGTLC
+261 
-268 HCEGQ
+268 
-273 EDRVRFATNA
+273 
-283 FTEESCN
+283 
-290 NLLNALS
+290 
-297 IFGIEG
+297 
-303 TIKDYKGNTICLDAE
+303 
-318 NAEKLFLLIFPYIC
+318 
-332 KSYQYKLPERYR
+332 
-344 DCTPY
+344 
-349 LPKSKDTQYHREL
+349 
-362 VEQTVLEV
+362 
-370 TKEDKSYERWD
+370 
-381 LTTETHNFFTTTCL
+381 
-395 VHNTNIRIYI
+395 TNIRIYI

-422 GRTNNST
+422 GRTNDST

-466 YGNNIQKGSSY
+466 YGNKIQKGSSY

-575 KNVYGQD
+575 KNIYGQD

>member
-40 EKIDGCLWWGTRI
+40 EKIDG
-53 KMADGTIKLI
+53 
-63 KDIQEGDIVLGY
+63 
-75 DTENNTGVQQVKV
+75 
-88 QKVTKRSAA
+88 
-97 GTWVK
+97 
-102 LKVTHNNL
+102 
-110 DKGNSFGNVI
+110 
-120 CTFDHKIWTPD
+120 
-131 RGYIEA
+131 
-137 YKLKSGDKVLSVRR
+137 
-151 DTLLNPIQE
+151 
-160 QVLIGKMLGDGSF
+160 
-173 ASNNQKTA
+173 
-181 SITFGH
+181 
-187 SNHEMTKWTLQAL
+187 
-200 QELAGEIHT
+200 
-209 RTSGYESE
+209 
-217 ILVGRTKN
+217 
-225 SRQIYDLF
+225 
-233 KSWFYTEDKTKQV
+233 
-246 PSTIKLTPISLAFWY
+246 
-261 MDDGTLC
+261 
-268 HCEGQ
+268 
-273 EDRVRFATNA
+273 
-283 FTEESCN
+283 
-290 NLLNALS
+290 
-297 IFGIEG
+297 
-303 TIKDYKGNTICLDAE
+303 
-318 NAEKLFLLIFPYIC
+318 
-332 KSYQYKLPERYR
+332 
-344 DCTPY
+344 
-349 LPKSKDTQYHREL
+349 
-362 VEQTVLEV
+362 
-370 TKEDKSYERWD
+370 
-381 LTTETHNFFTTTCL
+381 
-395 VHNTNIRIYI
+395 TNIRVYI

-466 YGNNIQKGSSY
+466 YGNKIQKGSSY

-491 NNWWLERKNCED
+491 NNWWLGRKNCED

>member
-15 KKVIIPSSFTCD
+15 KKVIIPSSFTCG

-40 EKIDGCLWWGTRI
+40 EKINGT
-53 KMADGTIKLI
+53 
-63 KDIQEGDIVLGY
+63 
-75 DTENNTGVQQVKV
+75 NT
-88 QKVTKRSAA
+88 
-97 GTWVK
+97 
-102 LKVTHNNL
+102 
-110 DKGNSFGNVI
+110 
-120 CTFDHKIWTPD
+120 
-131 RGYIEA
+131 
-137 YKLKSGDKVLSVRR
+137 
-151 DTLLNPIQE
+151 
-160 QVLIGKMLGDGSF
+160 
-173 ASNNQKTA
+173 
-181 SITFGH
+181 
-187 SNHEMTKWTLQAL
+187 
-200 QELAGEIHT
+200 
-209 RTSGYESE
+209 
-217 ILVGRTKN
+217 
-225 SRQIYDLF
+225 
-233 KSWFYTEDKTKQV
+233 
-246 PSTIKLTPISLAFWY
+246 
-261 MDDGTLC
+261 
-268 HCEGQ
+268 
-273 EDRVRFATNA
+273 
-283 FTEESCN
+283 
-290 NLLNALS
+290 
-297 IFGIEG
+297 
-303 TIKDYKGNTICLDAE
+303 
-318 NAEKLFLLIFPYIC
+318 
-332 KSYQYKLPERYR
+332 
-344 DCTPY
+344 
-349 LPKSKDTQYHREL
+349 
-362 VEQTVLEV
+362 
-370 TKEDKSYERWD
+370 
-381 LTTETHNFFTTTCL
+381 
-395 VHNTNIRIYI
+395 RIYI

-466 YGNNIQKGSSY
+466 YGNKIQKEGSSY
-477 ISNDVDFILFDVRY
+477 ISNDVDFILFDVKY

>member
-40 EKIDGCLWWGTRI
+40 EKING
-53 KMADGTIKLI
+53 A
-63 KDIQEGDIVLGY
+63 
-75 DTENNTGVQQVKV
+75 NT
-88 QKVTKRSAA
+88 
-97 GTWVK
+97 
-102 LKVTHNNL
+102 
-110 DKGNSFGNVI
+110 
-120 CTFDHKIWTPD
+120 
-131 RGYIEA
+131 
-137 YKLKSGDKVLSVRR
+137 
-151 DTLLNPIQE
+151 
-160 QVLIGKMLGDGSF
+160 
-173 ASNNQKTA
+173 
-181 SITFGH
+181 
-187 SNHEMTKWTLQAL
+187 
-200 QELAGEIHT
+200 
-209 RTSGYESE
+209 
-217 ILVGRTKN
+217 
-225 SRQIYDLF
+225 
-233 KSWFYTEDKTKQV
+233 
-246 PSTIKLTPISLAFWY
+246 
-261 MDDGTLC
+261 
-268 HCEGQ
+268 
-273 EDRVRFATNA
+273 
-283 FTEESCN
+283 
-290 NLLNALS
+290 
-297 IFGIEG
+297 
-303 TIKDYKGNTICLDAE
+303 
-318 NAEKLFLLIFPYIC
+318 
-332 KSYQYKLPERYR
+332 
-344 DCTPY
+344 
-349 LPKSKDTQYHREL
+349 
-362 VEQTVLEV
+362 
-370 TKEDKSYERWD
+370 
-381 LTTETHNFFTTTCL
+381 
-395 VHNTNIRIYI
+395 RIYI

-466 YGNNIQKGSSY
+466 YGNKIQKGSSY
-477 ISNDVDFILFDVRY
+477 ISNDVDFILFDVKY

>member
-40 EKIDGCLWWGTRI
+40 EKIDG
-53 KMADGTIKLI
+53 
-63 KDIQEGDIVLGY
+63 
-75 DTENNTGVQQVKV
+75 
-88 QKVTKRSAA
+88 
-97 GTWVK
+97 
-102 LKVTHNNL
+102 
-110 DKGNSFGNVI
+110 
-120 CTFDHKIWTPD
+120 
-131 RGYIEA
+131 
-137 YKLKSGDKVLSVRR
+137 
-151 DTLLNPIQE
+151 
-160 QVLIGKMLGDGSF
+160 
-173 ASNNQKTA
+173 
-181 SITFGH
+181 
-187 SNHEMTKWTLQAL
+187 
-200 QELAGEIHT
+200 
-209 RTSGYESE
+209 
-217 ILVGRTKN
+217 
-225 SRQIYDLF
+225 
-233 KSWFYTEDKTKQV
+233 
-246 PSTIKLTPISLAFWY
+246 
-261 MDDGTLC
+261 
-268 HCEGQ
+268 
-273 EDRVRFATNA
+273 
-283 FTEESCN
+283 
-290 NLLNALS
+290 
-297 IFGIEG
+297 
-303 TIKDYKGNTICLDAE
+303 
-318 NAEKLFLLIFPYIC
+318 
-332 KSYQYKLPERYR
+332 
-344 DCTPY
+344 
-349 LPKSKDTQYHREL
+349 
-362 VEQTVLEV
+362 
-370 TKEDKSYERWD
+370 
-381 LTTETHNFFTTTCL
+381 
-395 VHNTNIRIYI
+395 TNIRIYI

-416 YGVSFM
+416 YGISFM
-422 GRTNNST
+422 GRTNDST

-466 YGNNIQKGSSY
+466 YGNKIQKGSSY

>member
-40 EKIDGCLWWGTRI
+40 EKIDG
-53 KMADGTIKLI
+53 
-63 KDIQEGDIVLGY
+63 
-75 DTENNTGVQQVKV
+75 
-88 QKVTKRSAA
+88 
-97 GTWVK
+97 
-102 LKVTHNNL
+102 
-110 DKGNSFGNVI
+110 
-120 CTFDHKIWTPD
+120 
-131 RGYIEA
+131 
-137 YKLKSGDKVLSVRR
+137 
-151 DTLLNPIQE
+151 
-160 QVLIGKMLGDGSF
+160 
-173 ASNNQKTA
+173 
-181 SITFGH
+181 
-187 SNHEMTKWTLQAL
+187 
-200 QELAGEIHT
+200 
-209 RTSGYESE
+209 
-217 ILVGRTKN
+217 
-225 SRQIYDLF
+225 
-233 KSWFYTEDKTKQV
+233 
-246 PSTIKLTPISLAFWY
+246 
-261 MDDGTLC
+261 
-268 HCEGQ
+268 
-273 EDRVRFATNA
+273 
-283 FTEESCN
+283 
-290 NLLNALS
+290 
-297 IFGIEG
+297 
-303 TIKDYKGNTICLDAE
+303 
-318 NAEKLFLLIFPYIC
+318 
-332 KSYQYKLPERYR
+332 
-344 DCTPY
+344 
-349 LPKSKDTQYHREL
+349 
-362 VEQTVLEV
+362 
-370 TKEDKSYERWD
+370 
-381 LTTETHNFFTTTCL
+381 
-395 VHNTNIRIYI
+395 TNIRIYI

-466 YGNNIQKGSSY
+466 YGNKIQKGSSY

>member
-40 EKIDGCLWWGTRI
+40 EKIDG
-53 KMADGTIKLI
+53 
-63 KDIQEGDIVLGY
+63 
-75 DTENNTGVQQVKV
+75 
-88 QKVTKRSAA
+88 
-97 GTWVK
+97 
-102 LKVTHNNL
+102 
-110 DKGNSFGNVI
+110 
-120 CTFDHKIWTPD
+120 
-131 RGYIEA
+131 
-137 YKLKSGDKVLSVRR
+137 
-151 DTLLNPIQE
+151 
-160 QVLIGKMLGDGSF
+160 
-173 ASNNQKTA
+173 
-181 SITFGH
+181 
-187 SNHEMTKWTLQAL
+187 
-200 QELAGEIHT
+200 
-209 RTSGYESE
+209 
-217 ILVGRTKN
+217 
-225 SRQIYDLF
+225 
-233 KSWFYTEDKTKQV
+233 
-246 PSTIKLTPISLAFWY
+246 
-261 MDDGTLC
+261 
-268 HCEGQ
+268 
-273 EDRVRFATNA
+273 
-283 FTEESCN
+283 
-290 NLLNALS
+290 
-297 IFGIEG
+297 
-303 TIKDYKGNTICLDAE
+303 
-318 NAEKLFLLIFPYIC
+318 
-332 KSYQYKLPERYR
+332 
-344 DCTPY
+344 
-349 LPKSKDTQYHREL
+349 
-362 VEQTVLEV
+362 
-370 TKEDKSYERWD
+370 
-381 LTTETHNFFTTTCL
+381 
-395 VHNTNIRIYI
+395 TNIRVYI

-416 YGVSFM
+416 YGISFM

-466 YGNNIQKGSSY
+466 YGNKIQKGSSY
-477 ISNDVDFILFDVRY
+477 ISNDVDFILFDVKY

-558 DGKRIITKIK
+558 DGNRIITKIK

>member
-40 EKIDGCLWWGTRI
+40 EKIDG
-53 KMADGTIKLI
+53 
-63 KDIQEGDIVLGY
+63 
-75 DTENNTGVQQVKV
+75 
-88 QKVTKRSAA
+88 
-97 GTWVK
+97 
-102 LKVTHNNL
+102 
-110 DKGNSFGNVI
+110 
-120 CTFDHKIWTPD
+120 
-131 RGYIEA
+131 
-137 YKLKSGDKVLSVRR
+137 
-151 DTLLNPIQE
+151 
-160 QVLIGKMLGDGSF
+160 
-173 ASNNQKTA
+173 
-181 SITFGH
+181 
-187 SNHEMTKWTLQAL
+187 
-200 QELAGEIHT
+200 
-209 RTSGYESE
+209 
-217 ILVGRTKN
+217 
-225 SRQIYDLF
+225 
-233 KSWFYTEDKTKQV
+233 
-246 PSTIKLTPISLAFWY
+246 
-261 MDDGTLC
+261 
-268 HCEGQ
+268 
-273 EDRVRFATNA
+273 
-283 FTEESCN
+283 
-290 NLLNALS
+290 
-297 IFGIEG
+297 
-303 TIKDYKGNTICLDAE
+303 
-318 NAEKLFLLIFPYIC
+318 
-332 KSYQYKLPERYR
+332 
-344 DCTPY
+344 
-349 LPKSKDTQYHREL
+349 
-362 VEQTVLEV
+362 
-370 TKEDKSYERWD
+370 
-381 LTTETHNFFTTTCL
+381 
-395 VHNTNIRIYI
+395 TNIRIYI

-459 VCLYGEG
+459 ICLYGEG
-466 YGNNIQKGSSY
+466 YGNKIQKGSSY
-477 ISNDVDFILFDVRY
+477 ISNDVDFILFDVKY

-541 LIAEGL
+541 LIAKGL

-575 KNVYGQD
+575 KNIYGQD

>member
-40 EKIDGCLWWGTRI
+40 EKIDG
-53 KMADGTIKLI
+53 
-63 KDIQEGDIVLGY
+63 
-75 DTENNTGVQQVKV
+75 
-88 QKVTKRSAA
+88 
-97 GTWVK
+97 
-102 LKVTHNNL
+102 
-110 DKGNSFGNVI
+110 
-120 CTFDHKIWTPD
+120 
-131 RGYIEA
+131 
-137 YKLKSGDKVLSVRR
+137 
-151 DTLLNPIQE
+151 
-160 QVLIGKMLGDGSF
+160 
-173 ASNNQKTA
+173 
-181 SITFGH
+181 
-187 SNHEMTKWTLQAL
+187 
-200 QELAGEIHT
+200 
-209 RTSGYESE
+209 
-217 ILVGRTKN
+217 
-225 SRQIYDLF
+225 
-233 KSWFYTEDKTKQV
+233 
-246 PSTIKLTPISLAFWY
+246 
-261 MDDGTLC
+261 
-268 HCEGQ
+268 
-273 EDRVRFATNA
+273 
-283 FTEESCN
+283 
-290 NLLNALS
+290 
-297 IFGIEG
+297 
-303 TIKDYKGNTICLDAE
+303 
-318 NAEKLFLLIFPYIC
+318 
-332 KSYQYKLPERYR
+332 
-344 DCTPY
+344 
-349 LPKSKDTQYHREL
+349 
-362 VEQTVLEV
+362 
-370 TKEDKSYERWD
+370 
-381 LTTETHNFFTTTCL
+381 
-395 VHNTNIRIYI
+395 TNIRIYI

-466 YGNNIQKGSSY
+466 YGNKIQKGSSY

-558 DGKRIITKIK
+558 DGNRIITKIK